1 MINNKTILELNS
13 MLKNNEISVNELYQ
27 STLENIKETH
37 AKLNCCVSIVDD
49 YHIKDS
55 YDFTKYLAG
64 IPMVLKDNIMFK
76 DHLVTGSSKSLY
88 NFKSPYNATLVDNL
102 IKEDAIIAA
111 RSSLDEFG
119 MGGTNLTA
127 YTGPVANPYDTT
139 RMSGGSSGGSAV
151 LVACGCIPY
160 ALGSDTGDSVRKP
173 ASYCGLYGYKPTWGR
188 ISRYGIIPYGSSLDQ
203 IGAFARCI
211 DDLAISIS
219 TLTGEDPLDNSTY
232 SFPFL
237 NVFENMNPNNKK
249 IKIAYIEEINNSY
262 DDENVRTMFDE
273 NVQVIKDL
281 GFNVDKINV
290 DKDLLK
296 AVRGVYHI
304 IANAEATSNHA
315 NLTGVAFGNTIRTNL
330 PYESILKTR
339 TDNFHSQIKA
349 RFAIGSMA
357 LHHENKEAMYMK
369 AKKVRRVLI
378 ETFNK
383 IFDEYDIILAPT
395 TGGVAPKF
403 VSDTK
408 SDYMSDNELIGE
420 NHLALV
426 NLIGAPGLVI
436 PTHMYQDLPM
446 SISMFAKPFN
456 DQILFDLS
464 KQFENQ
470 VKDNEYPN
478 VISFINKY
486 VDIKEVK

>member
-1 MINNKTILELNS
+1 MINNKTILELNE
-13 MLKNNEISVNELYQ
+13 MLKNNEISVSDLYQ
-27 STLENIKETH
+27 SSLENIKKTH
-37 AKLNCCVSIVDD
+37 EKLNCCVSIVDD
-49 YHIKDS
+49 YKLQDS

-76 DHLVTGSSKSLY
+76 DHIVTGSSKSLY
-88 NFKSPYNATLVDNL
+88 NFKSPYNATLVENL
-102 IKEDAIIAA
+102 IKEEAVIAA

-127 YTGPVANPYDTT
+127 YTGAVLNPYDTT
-139 RMSGGSSGGSAV
+139 RISGGSSGGSAV

-188 ISRYGIIPYGSSLDQ
+188 ISRYGIIPYASSLDQ
-203 IGAFARCI
+203 IGAFARCV

-219 TLTGEDPLDNSTY
+219 SLTGEDPLDNSTY

-237 NVFENMNPNNKK
+237 NVYENMNVENKN

-262 DDENVRTMFDE
+262 DDENIRTMFNE
-273 NVQVIKDL
+273 NLEVINDL
-281 GFNVDKINV
+281 GFKVDKINV
-290 DKDLLK
+290 DIDLLRSI
-296 AVRGVYHI
+296 RGIYHL

-315 NLTGVAFGNTIRTNL
+315 NLTGVAFGNTIRTDL

-357 LHHENKEAMYMK
+357 LHHENKESMYMK

-378 ETFNK
+378 DTFNK
-383 IFDEYDIILAPT
+383 IFEEYDIILAPT
-395 TGGVAPKF
+395 TGSIAPK
-403 VSDTK
+403 VENNVK
-408 SDYMSDNELIGE
+408 SDYMSDNDLIGE
-420 NHLALV
+420 NHLGLV

-436 PTHMYQDLPM
+436 PTHMYQNMPM

-456 DQILFDLS
+456 DQILFDFS
-464 KQFENQ
+464 KQFEQQ
-470 VKDNEYPN
+470 VKDNNYSN
-478 VISFINKY
+478 VISFVNKY